1 MNKEIRIGD
10 VISINS
16 QIKKNNFEVEDI
28 RKEKFKKYYLINFDG
43 QYMWLPKERIKKV
56 C

>member
-1 MNKEIRIGD
+1 MEIKIGD
-10 VISINS
+10 AISIKDKM
-16 QIKKNNFEVEDI
+16 IKNAFEVEDI

-43 QYMWLPKERIKKV
+43 QYMWLPKERIKKI

>member
-1 MNKEIRIGD
+1 MEIKIGD
-10 VISINS
+10 LIAIKSE
-16 QIKKNNFEVEDI
+16 IKKNYFEVEDI

-43 QYMWLPKERIKKV
+43 QYIWLPKERIKKI